1 MALLMGLLA
10 RRRPRKERRDSVR
23 TRTHLDQINEVVP
36 PSAQGCEECLI
47 CGHVG
52 CCDSSKNQHATGTC
66 TRGHPIVRFFE
77 PGKYW
82 RWCYVT
88 RCWYSG
94 KDRESMCAIAI
105 EGFGGSE
112 LLR

>member
-1 MALLMGLLA
+1 LA
-10 RRRPRKERRDSVR
+10 RRRPRKERKDSVR
-23 TRTHLDQINEVVP
+23 TRTHLDQINEVVT

-52 CCDSSKNQHATGTC
+52 CGDSSKNQHATRHFHEG
-66 TRGHPIVRFFE
+66 GHPIVRFFE
-77 PGKYW
+77 PGKAW
-82 RWCYVT
+82 RWCCVT

-94 KDRESMCAIAI
+94 KDRESMRAIAI